1 MISIKLLCNFIEITR
16 RHGRSPVNL
25 LHIFRTLFPRNTSG
39 GMLLNRAFSSR
50 DKTILVCLRAQLSQ
64 IRCEQGYENT
74 QRLETKYQE
83 MEQGKFVEDSFE
95 KFRSN
100 MLF

>member
-1 MISIKLLCNFIEITR
+1 M
-16 RHGRSPVNL
+16 
-25 LHIFRTLFPRNTSG
+25 
-39 GMLLNRAFSSR
+39 
-50 DKTILVCLRAQLSQ
+50 QLSQ